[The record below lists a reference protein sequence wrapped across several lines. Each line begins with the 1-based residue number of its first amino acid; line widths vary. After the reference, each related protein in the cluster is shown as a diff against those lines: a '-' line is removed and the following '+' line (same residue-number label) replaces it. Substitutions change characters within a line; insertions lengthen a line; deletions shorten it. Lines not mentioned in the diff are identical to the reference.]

1 MKTSRYILLSLVFI
15 NVGCK
20 NILTDLNQSQ
30 VTGLLSASF
39 RTLNPINSSNQSSYL
54 IQGYCGKKGSTIFIE
69 PGVGSTACINGRFS
83 YTADMSGFPEGALN
97 LSLNATFGSEV
108 LNNADAATPLKDT
121 VPPFGSGITFNRDD
135 DTMTY
140 QIDGDCDEEGSTIR
154 VQYMSLSRTTTCSG
168 GAYSFNLNL
177 SSFFPQS
184 AALPSEIVTSE
195 HPIDATDE
203 FTDDPNERYLATYSK
218 SYQNPSFQFTFTDA
232 ANNTVT
238 NNWPIELSQSLGVDN
253 FRMKFGLAGT
263 TDCNVTTDYD
273 PTVHNLN
280 SIVTFSKAGFVV
292 GDTIKHCA
300 LFTNSFGN
308 TVIKEETWVMAAYPR
323 VNNFSCLAAGGPGTL
338 PPGALACYGLLDYG
352 NAFGNDPDPC
362 PDIFSPPS
370 IGCTLAATQCASG
383 TATATAF
390 YEYHGGAPNLP
401 ITDPSISSAAPRFG
415 SYIDLVWRGV
425 IRMWDYTCN

>member
-15 NVGCK
+15 NIGCK

-30 VTGLLSASF
+30 VTGLLSANF

-69 PGVGSTACINGRFS
+69 PGVGSTSCSNGRFG
-83 YTADMSGFPEGALN
+83 YTADMSGFPEGAVN

-108 LNNADAATPLKDT
+108 LNNADVATPLKDT

-154 VQYMSLSRTTTCSG
+154 VQYMSLSSTTTCSG

-203 FTDDPNERYLATYSK
+203 FTDNPNENYMATYTK
-218 SYQNPSFQFTFTDA
+218 TYQNPNFQFTFTDA

-263 TDCNVTTDYD
+263 TDCSVTTDYD
-273 PTVHNLN
+273 PTVHSLN
-280 SIVTFSKAGFVV
+280 STVTFSKAGFVV

-300 LFTNSFGN
+300 LFSNSLGN
-308 TVIKEETWVMAAYPR
+308 TIIKEETWVMAAYPR
-323 VNNFSCLAAGGPGTL
+323 VNNFVCSGPATL
-338 PPGALACYGLLDYG
+338 PSGALACYGLWDFG
-352 NAFGNDPDPC
+352 DAFGNDDGC
-362 PDIFSPPS
+362 DDGMGTEL
-370 IGCTLAATQCASG
+370 IGCTIPASKCLSG
-383 TATATAF
+383 TATTNVVYAYNF
-390 YEYHGGAPNLP
+390 GSPNLP
-401 ITDPSISSAAPRFG
+401 ITHPSLPIVAANLMT
-415 SYIDLVWRGV
+415 YIDLVKRGA
-425 IRMWDYTCN
+425 IRIWEYTCD